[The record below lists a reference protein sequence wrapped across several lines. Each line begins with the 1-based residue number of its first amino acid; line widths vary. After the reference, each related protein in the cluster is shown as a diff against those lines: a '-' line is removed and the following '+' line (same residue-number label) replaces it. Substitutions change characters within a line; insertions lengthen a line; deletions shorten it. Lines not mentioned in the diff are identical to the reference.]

1 MIDKA
6 RQNQAPHRPVN
17 NGTQTPSTQSV
28 QPQPQQMLNSAL
40 KAVGILPALER
51 MCSAKMAAEFTR
63 HQSETWCAALGVFP
77 VGVANRALLEIAM
90 SDDPFPNLGKV
101 IMRCQAEMA
110 KRSTVVSQVDT
121 SKPMRSTINAVA
133 KAFEIKLED

>member
-1 MIDKA
+1 MSIF
-6 RQNQAPHRPVN
+6 
-17 NGTQTPSTQSV
+17 
-28 QPQPQQMLNSAL
+28 
-40 KAVGILPALER
+40 PA
-51 MCSAKMAAEFTR
+51 
-63 HQSETWCAALGVFP
+63 GV
-77 VGVANRALLEIAM
+77 VNRAIIEI
-90 SDDPFPNLGKV
+90 SVSQDPFPDCGKV

>member
-1 MIDKA
+1 
-6 RQNQAPHRPVN
+6 
-17 NGTQTPSTQSV
+17 
-28 QPQPQQMLNSAL
+28 
-40 KAVGILPALER
+40 
-51 MCSAKMAAEFTR
+51 MASEFTW
-63 HQSETWCAALGVFP
+63 HQSDTWCAALGEFP
-77 VGVANRALLEIAM
+77 VGVANRAFLEIAM